1 MKDDL
6 QVEEYL
12 FANEREAKQ
21 AEEEKRRIEYL
32 QKHMNMDSLENVRI
46 LYEQANKEG
55 IFRTPVG
62 IGYLAQLRA
71 RLVQEGIPEEELS
84 CIRLRPGYLPTQNQR
99 REGTTMLQKRKQEQV
114 LKQQKRLWGSVFLNI
129 LLALAVVAMFLI
141 ALNGKNPNILNYE
154 RNLQNQ
160 YAAWKQ
166 ELTEREAVVRE
177 LEKKHGIE

>member
-12 FANEREAKQ
+12 FANERDAQQ
-21 AEEEKRRIEYL
+21 AEEEKHRIEYL
-32 QKHMNMDSLENVRI
+32 QSHMDMESMENVRI

-62 IGYLAQLRA
+62 INYLAKLRV
-71 RLVQEGIPEEELS
+71 RLIQGGIPEEELS
-84 CIRLRPGYLPTQNQR
+84 CIRLHPGYVPDQTQR
-99 REGTTMLQKRKQEQV
+99 KEGTMVLQKRRQER
-114 LKQQKRLWGSVFLNI
+114 LKSMQRHLGRSVFLNI
-129 LLALAVVAMFLI
+129 LLALAVVAMFFI

-154 RNLQNQ
+154 QNLQNQ
-160 YAAWKQ
+160 YAAWEQ

-177 LEKKHGIE
+177 LEKSHGID